1 MLLPSAF
8 TATAAQC
15 VTNSSP
21 PHPSP
26 APSLLQT
33 AAFVLYVFSE
43 WFSLEYVT
51 TFVIVVLLL
60 SADFWMV
67 KNVSGRLLVGLRWWN
82 RINAENGESE
92 WIYESAPASH
102 TVSTLDKNIFWG
114 ALYAA
119 PLAWG
124 ACGVAAFLTLSWD
137 WLLVHATA
145 TALTG
150 ANLLGYT
157 RCSSEAKKRIES
169 SMAAAGALHGAL
181 SIPGIASALPILGWL
196 GGMGGAGGAPG
207 GAGMA
212 GGNGDFNGGR
222 AGGGSVPRSVTD
234 ADAVSD
240 PFGVGSNGGK
250 VTI

>member
-1 MLLPSAF
+1 
-8 TATAAQC
+8 
-15 VTNSSP
+15 
-21 PHPSP
+21 
-26 APSLLQT
+26 
-33 AAFVLYVFSE
+33 
-43 WFSLEYVT
+43 
-51 TFVIVVLLL
+51 
-60 SADFWMV
+60 MV

-82 RINAENGESE
+82 RINSDNGESE
-92 WIYESAPASH
+92 WIYESAPSSH
-102 TVSTLDKNIFWG
+102 TVSPLDKNIFWG

-124 ACGVAAFLTLSWD
+124 ACGIAAFLTFSWD

-181 SIPGIASALPILGWL
+181 SIPGIQSALPILGWL
-196 GGMGGAGGAPG
+196 GGMSGAGEGGGVTPAGSTADGGGFSGGAGG
-207 GAGMA
+207 
-212 GGNGDFNGGR
+212 
-222 AGGGSVPRSVTD
+222 GGGPRTLTD
-234 ADAVSD
+234 AEAVSD
-240 PFGVGSNGGK
+240 PFGVGSSGAK